1 VDLVVIPP
9 SVPDLRDV
17 AGFFE
22 VIDDLCRGSLGDADG
37 KGDIPETRRWIAGD
51 RFEHVSVVRDEP
63 PAVEVVCSCPRHLMA
78 YPSCR
83 SRACSSR
90 ASNWAMVSVCI
101 RGVRTLVA
109 PSTSYRFR
117 RPVRDFV
124 K

>member
-1 VDLVVIPP
+1 MNLVAIPA

-17 AGFFE
+17 AGCFK
-22 VIDDLCRGSLGDADG
+22 VIDDLRRRSLGDADG
-37 KGDIPETRRWIAGD
+37 EGDIPETRRWIAGD
-51 RFEHVSVVRDEP
+51 CFEHASVVRDEP
-63 PAVEVVCSCPRHLMA
+63 PAVEVVCSCPRHVMA

-83 SRACSSR
+83 SRACSSK
-90 ASNWAMVSVCI
+90 ASNWAIVSVCI

-117 RPVRDFV
+117 RPDRDLV